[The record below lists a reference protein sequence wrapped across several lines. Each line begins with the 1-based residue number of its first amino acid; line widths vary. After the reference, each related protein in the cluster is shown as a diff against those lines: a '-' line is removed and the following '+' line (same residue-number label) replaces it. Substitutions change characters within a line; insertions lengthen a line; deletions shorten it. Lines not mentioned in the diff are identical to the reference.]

1 MDLGAFQVV
10 ALIGCGMGVAVW
22 ATDRDTPTSRS
33 LGLFLF
39 GMGLVIL
46 GSAYAPQAPPLPQ
59 WTRGLG
65 VVDAIAF
72 IAGTEWGIR
81 VGETVSSRA
90 QAGPNRRLVRAAQ
103 ACIVLYALLVAWRP
117 EWRVLSLTGALDF
130 SSGAAPDAGFYIVAA
145 PWVVAMALVLVAGV
159 RVLRQGPDKAEAA
172 RIASM
177 LAVMPLFAAA
187 LALPRDAAPIAIALG
202 ELVFLVGA
210 LHYHNVQGARGLF
223 MAQFLSPQVADL
235 VRRRGLRNAMTRTRQ
250 KVSIVCCDIRGFTA
264 YAQANPPEKVLRLLR
279 DFYADIGA
287 VTAAY
292 GGTIKDLAGDG
303 ALILVGA
310 PIPYRDEPARA
321 LGLARGLQA
330 RARRTVR
337 GYSKRMGLG
346 VGVATGE
353 VAVGI
358 VGQGARYEY
367 VAVGPAVNLAA
378 RLCDEAAD
386 GEIRADADTLVEAGE
401 ALPST
406 SERRPL
412 KGVGRE
418 VETYVV
424 SREPANGDEK

>member
-1 MDLGAFQVV
+1 MDTGAFEVV
-10 ALIGCGMGVAVW
+10 ALIGCGMGFAVW
-22 ATDRDTPTSRS
+22 ITDRESPTSRA
-33 LGLFLF
+33 LGLFLA

-46 GSAYAPQAPPLPQ
+46 ASAYAPEALPLPA
-59 WTRGLG
+59 WTRVLG
-65 VVDAIAF
+65 VLDAVAF

-81 VGETVSSRA
+81 VGETVSTRE
-90 QAGPNRRLVRAAQ
+90 QVGPGRRLVRAAQ
-103 ACIVLYALLVAWRP
+103 ACVLLYAALVAWRP
-117 EWRVLSLTGALDF
+117 EWRVLSMTGALDL
-130 SSGAAPDAGFYIVAA
+130 SLATLPDVGFYAVAV
-145 PWVVAMALVLVAGV
+145 PWVVAMALVLTAGL

-187 LALPRDAAPIAIALG
+187 LALPRDLSPIAIARG
-202 ELVFLVGA
+202 EIVFLVGA
-210 LHYHNVQGARGLF
+210 LRYHNVQGARGLF
-223 MAQFLSPQVADL
+223 MSQFLAPQVVEL
-235 VRRRGLRNAMTRTRQ
+235 VRRRGLRNAMTRQRQ
-250 KVSIVCCDIRGFTA
+250 KVTIVCVDIRGFTA
-264 YAQANPPEKVLRLLR
+264 YAQANPPERVMRLLR

-287 VTAAY
+287 VAAEF

-303 ALILVGA
+303 ALILIGA
-310 PIPYRDEPARA
+310 PVPFRDEPARA
-321 LGLARGLQA
+321 LGLARGRQA
-330 RARRTVR
+330 RARKTVR
-337 GYSKRMGLG
+337 GYSRRLGLG

-386 GEIRADADTLVEAGE
+386 GEIRADGDTLTAAREP
-401 ALPST
+401 LPAT
-406 SERRPL
+406 SERRTL

-424 SREPANGDEK
+424 SREPANGD